1 MNPSLRKK
9 IQQTLTSSMNDDTF
23 KNLAGLVIQE
33 KLDTTDIETH
43 LRIVKDEIERYN
55 KNKKLPQNKQMMDKF
70 QDTLADIITDSIV
83 KRMK

>member
-9 IQQTLTSSMNDDTF
+9 IQQTLSSSIDEDTF
-23 KNLAGLVIQE
+23 KNLAGLVVQE
-33 KLDTTDIETH
+33 KLDTTDIETP

-55 KNKKLPQNKQMMDKF
+55 KNKKLSQNKQMMDKF

-83 KRMK
+83 KRIK